1 MTPEYR
7 RERVH
12 AKAEALLYRL
22 FFDGKDMVE
31 RELRIESGQESGPWG
46 VEIDRHMYKLA
57 MMFEGWP
64 QK

>member
-1 MTPEYR
+1 M
-7 RERVH
+7 H

-46 VEIDRHMYKLA
+46 VEIDRHMYKLV